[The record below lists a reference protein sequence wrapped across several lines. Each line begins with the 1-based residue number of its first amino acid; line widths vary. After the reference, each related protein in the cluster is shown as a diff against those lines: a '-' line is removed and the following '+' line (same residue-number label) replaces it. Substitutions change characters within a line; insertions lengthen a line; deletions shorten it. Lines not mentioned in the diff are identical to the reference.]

1 MFNDDYVKIVYQTPP
16 IGERKIILY
25 LTTFD
30 LEAYKKDHKVKYK
43 KEIKEIPV
51 VNYIEEPRTYGQ
63 LCIQEGQQAFL
74 EYEINHWVKS
84 YYQPLIEQLRYE
96 CEKMKPVPICY
107 GETSGNVA
115 NVDEVHCN
123 DIKGNVV
130 NCDKVYC
137 NTIKGNVI
145 NCEVIYKGE

>member
-30 LEAYKKDHKVKYK
+30 LEAYKKDHEIKYK
-43 KEIKEIPV
+43 REVKEIPV
-51 VNYIEEPRTYGQ
+51 VNTGPMTI
-63 LCIQEGQQAFL
+63 L

-107 GETSGNVA
+107 GETSGNVT

-137 NTIKGNVI
+137 NTIKGNVV
-145 NCEVIYKGE
+145 NCEVIYKGDDFDEL